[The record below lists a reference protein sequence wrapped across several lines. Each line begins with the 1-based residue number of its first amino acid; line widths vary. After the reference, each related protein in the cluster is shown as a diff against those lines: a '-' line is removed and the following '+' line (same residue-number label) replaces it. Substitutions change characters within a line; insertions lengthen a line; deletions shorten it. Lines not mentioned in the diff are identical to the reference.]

1 MQAQKPER
9 HYGAFIVLS
18 IIWGALFLFFSPYS
32 AGVTILATIP
42 LLGAIL
48 YNGFRRERE
57 QRERA
62 VQTEGQLHEMQEQLT
77 KLQEQ
82 NARLLALLEGG
93 PAQGPAAQ
101 EPTGQEGR

>member
-18 IIWGALFLFFSPYS
+18 IIWGVLVFLFLPYS
-32 AGVTILATIP
+32 IAAAIIAAIP

-62 VQTEGQLHEMQEQLT
+62 VQTEGQLHEMQEHLA

-101 EPTGQEGR
+101 EPLGQEGR